1 MVKHRV
7 LDQQKVLATAGEMA
21 SESGVANL
29 NFKALA
35 ARLDIRSQS
44 LYNYYPNIEAV
55 IEALGADFLRATRY
69 PTDAWLGRLIWC

>member
-7 LDQQKVLATAGEMA
+7 LDQQKVLATAGMMA

-44 LYNYYPNIEAV
+44 LYN
-55 IEALGADFLRATRY
+55 
-69 PTDAWLGRLIWC
+69 